1 MNRCALMLFV
11 CFTISPQK
19 RNARRSPAKCRDLL
33 EFCRLPRKSTEPKRK
48 PGNVEKKKRSATR
61 SFRAVPCCGSV
72 CEHGPRLRKL
82 PLTALFHEVRGFA
95 AGSRR
100 FEKRLNLM
108 CGGHPPPTPTN
119 IYASKAPVHHFL
131 FCFLIF
137 SPFGSPKI
145 ICYHEKQPT

>member
-61 SFRAVPCCGSV
+61 SFRAVHAVDPFVNMVPASASF
-72 CEHGPRLRKL
+72 PSL
-82 PLTALFHEVRGFA
+82 PYSMRYA
-95 AGSRR
+95 ASPLAVADS
-100 FEKRLNLM
+100 KRDSIYM
-108 CGGHPPPTPTN
+108 CGGPPPPTPTN
-119 IYASKAPVHHFL
+119 IYASKAGAPF
-131 FCFLIF
+131 FCFVFFNFL
-137 SPFGSPKI
+137 PFWFTENHLLP
-145 ICYHEKQPT
+145 